1 MLTKRELATLLA
13 ALRYW
18 REEMSPHGR
27 AIMAP
32 YFRQLR
38 LDRVR
43 PLHIGEIDI
52 LQRKLHTQF
61 QASCSSR
68 RRAP

>member
-1 MLTKRELATLLA
+1 MLTQRELATLLA

-38 LDRVR
+38 LGRVR
-43 PLHIGEIDI
+43 PLHTGEIAR
-52 LQRKLHTQF
+52 LERKLQAQF
-61 QASCSSR
+61 QA
-68 RRAP
+68 